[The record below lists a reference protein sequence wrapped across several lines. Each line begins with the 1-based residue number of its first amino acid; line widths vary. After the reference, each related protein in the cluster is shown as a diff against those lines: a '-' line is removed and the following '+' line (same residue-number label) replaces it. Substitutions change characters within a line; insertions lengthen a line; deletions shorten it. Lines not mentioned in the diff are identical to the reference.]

1 MDELTNEQ
9 EQSQTIEQRVQKQT
23 RLHSA
28 ESRQSSRNSNCL
40 NYAEREGRRRSQM
53 NYKALEQIP
62 IPEGLEERL
71 SAKIDEWEQE
81 DTKQKAQRRR
91 LLPRSL
97 RYTAIAA
104 SVALVFG
111 VGFHYLRQ
119 DEPVNLAEQ
128 DTYQDPA
135 KAQQEAERA
144 LNLLAANLNKG
155 MGHLEKAKA
164 LSDKAENTLNK
175 QLKAL
180 E

>member
-1 MDELTNEQ
+1 MD
-9 EQSQTIEQRVQKQT
+9 
-23 RLHSA
+23 A
-28 ESRQSSRNSNCL
+28 L
-40 NYAEREGRRRSQM
+40 ND
-53 NYKALEQIP
+53 KALEQIP

-71 SAKIDEWEQE
+71 SAKIDEWEREEKEQ
-81 DTKQKAQRRR
+81 QKTRRR
-91 LLPRSL
+91 RQLPSIL

-111 VGFHYLRQ
+111 VGIHYLRL

-128 DTYQDPA
+128 DTYQDPVL
-135 KAQQEAERA
+135 AQQEAERA

-164 LSDKAENTLNK
+164 LSDKAENTLNT

-180 E
+180 K

>member
-1 MDELTNEQ
+1 MDTL
-9 EQSQTIEQRVQKQT
+9 
-23 RLHSA
+23 
-28 ESRQSSRNSNCL
+28 
-40 NYAEREGRRRSQM
+40 

-71 SAKIDEWEQE
+71 SAKIDEWEKE

-91 LLPRSL
+91 LLPSAL

-128 DTYQDPA
+128 DTYQDPVL
-135 KAQQEAERA
+135 AQQEAERA
-144 LNLLAANLNKG
+144 LNLLAVNLNKG
-155 MGHLEKAKA
+155 MGICSNA
-164 LSDKAENTLNK
+164 L
-175 QLKAL
+175 
-180 E
+180 

>member
-1 MDELTNEQ
+1 MDEL
-9 EQSQTIEQRVQKQT
+9 
-23 RLHSA
+23 
-28 ESRQSSRNSNCL
+28 
-40 NYAEREGRRRSQM
+40 

-81 DTKQKAQRRR
+81 ETRQKARRRR

-97 RYTAIAA
+97 RYTAVAA

-111 VGFHYLRQ
+111 MSYHYLRQ
-119 DEPVNLAEQ
+119 DESVNLAEQ
-128 DTYQDPA
+128 DTYQDPVL
-135 KAQQEAERA
+135 AQQEAERA

-180 E
+180 K

>member
-9 EQSQTIEQRVQKQT
+9 EQSQ
-23 RLHSA
+23 A
-28 ESRQSSRNSNCL
+28 CL
-40 NYAEREGRRRSQM
+40 SYAEREGRRRSQL

-71 SAKIDEWEQE
+71 SAKIDEWELE
-81 DTKQKAQRRR
+81 ETKQKAQYRR

-97 RYTAIAA
+97 RFTAIAA

-128 DTYQDPA
+128 DTYQDPML
-135 KAQQEAERA
+135 AQLEAERA

-175 QLKAL
+175 QLKVL
-180 E
+180 K

>member
-1 MDELTNEQ
+1 MDEL
-9 EQSQTIEQRVQKQT
+9 
-23 RLHSA
+23 
-28 ESRQSSRNSNCL
+28 
-40 NYAEREGRRRSQM
+40 
-53 NYKALEQIP
+53 NYKALERIP

-81 DTKQKAQRRR
+81 EKQQKAKYR
-91 LLPRSL
+91 LLPRAL

-104 SVALVFG
+104 SIALVFG

-128 DTYQDPA
+128 DTYQDPV

-175 QLKAL
+175 QLKVL
-180 E
+180 K